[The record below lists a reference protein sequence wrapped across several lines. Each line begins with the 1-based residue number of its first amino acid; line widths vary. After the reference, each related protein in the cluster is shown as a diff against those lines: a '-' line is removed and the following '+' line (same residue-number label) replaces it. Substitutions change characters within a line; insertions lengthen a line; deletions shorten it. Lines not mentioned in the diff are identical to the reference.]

1 VNAQLRRQL
10 WRLACSASLS
20 ASVFGERNDWHLADE
35 VEQRAIERYGRLHE
49 ELHDALIRWDQEA
62 VLAMS
67 NRVSH
72 PCEVEC
78 LSDAIE
84 EFRVMSAWIAD
95 LLLADAKGEDVDS
108 FVKHWRGE

>member
-1 VNAQLRRQL
+1 
-10 WRLACSASLS
+10 LASVS
-20 ASVFGERNDWHLADE
+20 ASVFGERDDRHLADE

-67 NRVSH
+67 DRVRH

-78 LSDAIE
+78 LSDAVE
-84 EFRVMSAWIAD
+84 EFRVMSFWIAD
-95 LLLADAKGEDVDS
+95 LLLADAKKEDVET
-108 FVKHWRGE
+108 FVNELER

>member
-1 VNAQLRRQL
+1 MRWCNAR
-10 WRLACSASLS
+10 
-20 ASVFGERNDWHLADE
+20 
-35 VEQRAIERYGRLHE
+35 IERYGRLHE

-78 LSDAIE
+78 LSEAIE
-84 EFRVMSAWIAD
+84 EFRVVSAWIAD